1 MYGKTGD
8 SELNIWDFQKTVS
21 LRLLRYNLVNI
32 AAGLL
37 VQGRSPFWKG
47 IGSQAVGWG
56 IINIAIAFFGN
67 QAAQRRQK
75 SLTDAN
81 TPDKLNQEASNLRRL
96 LWLNAGLDLLY
107 MLGGWQLTHRVGK
120 TRLFRVGTGWGIIIQ
135 GALLLV
141 FDGFHAIRVPDSAN
155 QETDRAAT

>member
-1 MYGKTGD
+1 M
-8 SELNIWDFQKTVS
+8 NIWDFQETVS

-67 QAAQRRQK
+67 QATQRRQK
-75 SLTDAN
+75 SLPDAN
-81 TPDKLNQEASNLRRL
+81 TPNRLYREATNLRRL

-107 MLGGWQLTHRVGK
+107 MVGGWQLTRPADK
-120 TRLFRVGTGWGIIIQ
+120 PRPFRSGTGWGIILQ
-135 GALLLV
+135 GALLLI